1 MSLLRSSAETAR
13 KLLLLPDRFE
23 VTSLDGVSLGRQGP
37 SVKADLEGRC
47 ACWPLGEHCWPVC
60 YGV

>member
-23 VTSLDGVSLGRQGP
+23 VTSLDGVSSARQGP
-37 SVKADLEGRC
+37 LAKADLEGGC
-47 ACWPLGEHCWPVC
+47 ACCPLVSTADLCVTA
-60 YGV
+60 